1 MLFCNFDEDFI
12 VIVIVFVTCLKNVKI
27 VIVVDKHL
35 FLYKTI
41 LCTYSLYY
49 DNIYCNVW
57 ILNKREKK
65 NKPKKNKKHS
75 NILLMINLDG
85 QI

>member
-12 VIVIVFVTCLKNVKI
+12 VIVIVIVFVTCLKNVKV

-57 ILNKREKK
+57 ILNKREK
-65 NKPKKNKKHS
+65 NNMSYEKKNIK
-75 NILLMINLDG
+75 NIYI
-85 QI
+85 